1 MIEFTKWWVC
11 TGVTRK
17 VQMIGNARVPLLMFV
32 DAQANIACDVSVD
45 NGSALFKSRVL
56 RWITDMDPRCRCLIF
71 LIKCWAKAQSI
82 NDPKMGTLNSFT
94 ICLLVVFHLQVL
106 TPQFALVSKA
116 AYVVISITVC
126 DICSTLYGRACPFG

>member
-1 MIEFTKWWVC
+1 MIDFTKWWVC

-71 LIKCWAKAQSI
+71 LVSFSYGINQSAGS
-82 NDPKMGTLNSFT
+82 DPYV
-94 ICLLVVFHLQVL
+94 CRHLLVGSL
-106 TPQFALVSKA
+106 
-116 AYVVISITVC
+116 
-126 DICSTLYGRACPFG
+126 PFWKQWQLNFWCINP